1 MLCKNRGRQG
11 ALPLSPLIYKGPG
24 CGNVPGSCFGA
35 VGCLQPS
42 AVPVCSIH
50 SVQTP
55 TAGAPRVFHLQCKK
69 SGGESWCLSC
79 VSQALLS
86 AAEGCSVPAAPG
98 LGCALAAAASPPGT
112 QVTKVAQMKQV
123 TPVARVARVTRL
135 AQAPRSSSVRHS
147 FNHSSSSPS
156 QPGLSHHPA
165 ELHPQQP
172 HGSVCVQTPLPP
184 HCHPQGSHQ
193 CRAAGQRV
201 PAQHLTG

>member
-55 TAGAPRVFHLQCKK
+55 TAGTPRVFHLQCKK

-135 AQAPRSSSVRHS
+135 AQAPRSSSIRHS
-147 FNHSSSSPS
+147 FTIHHLLHPSLGFPTTPRSSIPSSPT
-156 QPGLSHHPA
+156 A
-165 ELHPQQP
+165 V
-172 HGSVCVQTPLPP
+172 SVYKP
-184 HCHPQGSHQ
+184 HCHPTATHRDPTSAVLPGRGCQPSI
-193 CRAAGQRV
+193 
-201 PAQHLTG
+201 